1 MRTSAIRGIASVLV
15 SVTTLLAPLTRSA
28 YAQAPS
34 ASIASTAGAGPCP
47 GSAASKT
54 LDLADAVRQALESQ
68 PQLVS
73 IEQDVLEA
81 RADLKTARAA
91 FLPGV
96 QFLVEDER
104 YVPSNGDSP
113 VIVVGNS
120 VLGGPQVKSAYGS
133 LSLNW
138 NLMSSGRDLAAVHGA
153 QAGIR
158 AASEATKGQ
167 LADTLMGVLQAYA
180 ELYEASVATE
190 NAEAEMMLLRSI
202 QARAE
207 ERYQNGHGTTVAI
220 GQARVAAL
228 DAEQTLNRACR
239 TVSDKTA
246 ALAQAIGVR
255 VSVQQTFIAGATLP
269 MPEIA
274 AAEQEAPDDVV
285 ESDPVVVSA
294 REKIAAAH
302 SKQQQAERAF
312 GPTVALSVRRDYLG
326 QDPDSFGRA
335 NHHIGPNDYR
345 IDLSF
350 EQPLF
355 PLMSEAAAVD
365 KGRAEVRKAQ
375 AAYDEVRLE
384 ADTKLRAA
392 LISQSEAQASY
403 ASARSSL
410 ESSNRVLTLTESL
423 YHAGRSDL
431 DDVQHAQIDRDKAEM
446 EVRMLA
452 SKRAVAEWAT
462 VRALRPARFSDLLL
476 QQLRLQ
482 AADEEWHRRNPD

>member
-1 MRTSAIRGIASVLV
+1 MSA
-15 SVTTLLAPLTRSA
+15 TTLVAPILRSVC
-28 YAQAPS
+28 AQEQAADVLRP
-34 ASIASTAGAGPCP
+34 AEAGACR
-47 GSAASKT
+47 GSGSSRT
-54 LDLADAVRQALESQ
+54 MDLADAVKQALDGQ
-68 PQLVS
+68 PQLVT

-96 QFLVEDER
+96 QFLAEDER
-104 YVPSNGDSP
+104 YVPNNGNSP

-153 QAGIR
+153 QASIR

-167 LADTLMGVLQAYA
+167 LADTLMSILQAYA
-180 ELYEASVATE
+180 DLYEASVAAE
-190 NAEAEMMLLRSI
+190 NARSAATLLQSI
-202 QARAE
+202 QGRAE

-228 DAEQTLNRACR
+228 EAEQALNRTCR
-239 TVSDKTA
+239 TISDKTA
-246 ALAQAIGVR
+246 ALAQSVGMR
-255 VSVQQTFIAGATLP
+255 VSALQTLVAGAPLPMPVAGATD
-269 MPEIA
+269 
-274 AAEQEAPDDVV
+274 QEMLGDVV
-285 ESDPVVVSA
+285 ESDPLVISA
-294 REKIAAAH
+294 REKIAAAR

-312 GPTVALSVRRDYLG
+312 GPTVSLSVRRDYLG

-335 NHHIGPNDYR
+335 NHHIAPNDYR

-355 PLMSEAAAVD
+355 PLMSETAAVD

-375 AAYDEVRLE
+375 AAYDEARLE

-392 LISQSEAQASY
+392 LSSQSEARASY

-410 ESSNRVLTLTESL
+410 DSANRVLALTESL
-423 YHAGRSDL
+423 YRAGRSDL
-431 DDVQHAQIDRDKAEM
+431 DDVQHAQIDRDKAEADA
-446 EVRMLA
+446 RTLA

-462 VRALRPARFSDLLL
+462 ARALKPARFADLLL
-476 QQLRLQ
+476 QQLHLQ
-482 AADEEWHRRNPD
+482 TAEEEWQRHNPY

>member
-1 MRTSAIRGIASVLV
+1 MRGSVTRGIAVKLVWVATLSGVLLSDV
-15 SVTTLLAPLTRSA
+15 CAQEQPTTLIVRTSSCL
-28 YAQAPS
+28 
-34 ASIASTAGAGPCP
+34 
-47 GSAASKT
+47 GSATSRPM
-54 LDLADAVRQALESQ
+54 DLADAVSQALDRQ
-68 PQLVS
+68 PQLVT

-81 RADLKTARAA
+81 RADLKAAHSA

-104 YVPSNGDSP
+104 YVPSNGNSP

-153 QAGIR
+153 KASIR

-180 ELYEASVATE
+180 DLYEASVAAE
-190 NAEAEMMLLRSI
+190 NAAGAVNLLRSI
-202 QARAE
+202 QSRAE

-228 DAEQTLNRACR
+228 DAEQSLNRACR
-239 TVSDKTA
+239 TISDKTA
-246 ALAQAIGVR
+246 SLAQAVGVR
-255 VSVQQTFIAGATLP
+255 VSALETLIVDVPLP
-269 MPEIA
+269 MPTIGA
-274 AAEQEAPDDVV
+274 ADQEAIDDVV

-294 REKIAAAH
+294 REKITAARA
-302 SKQQQAERAF
+302 KKQQAERAF
-312 GPTVALSVRRDYLG
+312 GPTVSLSVRRDYLG
-326 QDPDSFGRA
+326 QDPDSFGYA
-335 NHHIGPNDYR
+335 NHHIAPNDYR
-345 IDLSF
+345 VDLSF

-375 AAYDEVRLE
+375 AAYDEARLE

-392 LISQSEAQASY
+392 LSSRNEAQASY
-403 ASARSSL
+403 AAARSSL
-410 ESSNRVLTLTESL
+410 ESSSRVLALTQSL

-431 DDVQHAQIDRDKAEM
+431 DDVQHAQIDLDKAETD
-446 EVRMLA
+446 VRTLG
-452 SKRAVAEWAT
+452 SRRAVAEWAT
-462 VRALRPARFSDLLL
+462 ARALRPARFSDLLL
-476 QQLRLQ
+476 QQLHLQ
-482 AADEEWHRRNPD
+482 AADEAWHRRNPD